1 MKTNKT
7 PLIAFAWANGLI
19 GYGYKL
25 PFGALPIAVSSN
37 EQELRDT
44 VEVLARHSRTSDDLL
59 VPGIPEAANQDEGRL
74 ALERFS
80 RLVYRDLSAAGVDC
94 GN

>member
-1 MKTNKT
+1 MGENKT
-7 PLIAFAWANGLI
+7 PLIAFAWASGLI
-19 GYGYKL
+19 NYGYKL
-25 PFGALPIAVSSN
+25 PFGALPIATSSN
-37 EQELRDT
+37 EQELYET

-80 RLVYRDLSAAGVDC
+80 RLVCASLQSAG
-94 GN
+94 GE

>member
-1 MKTNKT
+1 METNKT
-7 PLIAFAWANGLI
+7 PLIAFAWASGLI
-19 GYGYKL
+19 NYGYKL
-25 PFGALPIAVSSN
+25 PFGALPIAASSN
-37 EQELRDT
+37 EQDLYET

-80 RLVYRDLSAAGVDC
+80 RLVCASLQSAG
-94 GN
+94 GE

>member
-1 MKTNKT
+1 MGANKT
-7 PLIAFAWANGLI
+7 PLIAFAWASGLI
-19 GYGYKL
+19 NYGYKL
-25 PFGALPIAVSSN
+25 PFGALPIAASSN
-37 EQELRDT
+37 EQELYET

-80 RLVYRDLSAAGVDC
+80 RLVCVSLQSAG
-94 GN
+94 GE